1 MAQGFFK
8 NIIRVVRTS
17 TFNTIVRA
25 ITGILIARVLGPDG
39 RGLLTSLLVVPTMV
53 ISLGELGVRRASII
67 QIGEK
72 KFSHDRII
80 SVLSFFFLFTSIVGI
95 IITAI
100 VYNSYDK
107 DIYAPVLIALA
118 LLSIPIRLIS
128 KFSNSIIVAHEQFK
142 ISNIIRST
150 SVILNFLFL
159 IVFIVLI
166 QYDVLGA
173 LIALVA
179 SNFISAMYALRI
191 ILKKYPIRISFDLEV
206 IKSLLSLGIVYAVAL
221 FLARLNFKIDI
232 LILNHL
238 STIDQVGFYSLGSS
252 FAEKW
257 QAPFAVGAVIL
268 SSSANRSDQD
278 AVNSDVARLFRISLF
293 FALIVS
299 SLVYFLAPYLIP
311 FLYKPVFIP
320 SIPVVQFILPA
331 IVTLVLSKILASRIA
346 SLKKTYLIIFVH
358 IPALIVNIIL
368 NYLFIPEHGAMGAV
382 YATLI
387 SYSLSFTLLL
397 FVYWKVTGTTIWQLF
412 AFKVSDFK
420 FRKKT
425 KV

>member
-1 MAQGFFK
+1 MAQSFFK

-25 ITGILIARVLGPDG
+25 VTGILIARILGPDG
-39 RGLLTSLLVVPTMV
+39 KGLLTTLLVVPTMV
-53 ISLGELGVRRASII
+53 ISLSELGVRRATII

-100 VYNSYDK
+100 VYKSYDST
-107 DIYAPVLIALA
+107 IYAPVLIGLA

-128 KFSNSIIVAHEQFK
+128 KFSNSVIVAHEQFK

-159 IVFIVLI
+159 IVFIVLL
-166 QYDVLGA
+166 QYDVMGA

-191 ILKKYPIRISFDLEV
+191 ILKKYPIHVRFDYEV

-238 STIDQVGFYSLGSS
+238 SSLDQVGYYSLGAS

-268 SSSANRSDQD
+268 SSSANRTDQE
-278 AVNSDVARLFRISLF
+278 AVNRDVARLFRISLF
-293 FALIVS
+293 FAVIVS
-299 SLVYFLAPYLIP
+299 SIVFFLSPYLIP
-311 FLYKPVFIP
+311 ALYKPAFIP
-320 SIPVVQFILPA
+320 SIPVVQYILPA
-331 IVTLVLSKILASRIA
+331 IVTLVLSKILASRVTA
-346 SLKKTYLIIFVH
+346 LKKTYLIIFIH
-358 IPALIVNIIL
+358 IPSLIVNIIL

-397 FVYWKVTGTTIWQLF
+397 FVYWKVTGTSIWQLF
-412 AFKVSDFK
+412 AFKKSDFK
-420 FRKKT
+420 FKGSSNN
-425 KV
+425 